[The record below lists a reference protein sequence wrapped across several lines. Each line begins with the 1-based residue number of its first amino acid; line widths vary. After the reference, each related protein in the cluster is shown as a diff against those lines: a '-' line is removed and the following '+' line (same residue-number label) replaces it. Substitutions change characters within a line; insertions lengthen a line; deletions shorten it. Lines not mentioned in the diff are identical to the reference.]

1 MEFGFE
7 PSILLVET
15 KLICYFTGLTK
26 NTIWKIWKNKTNLW
40 PFYYYDCWLLL
51 ILLAFSDL
59 RSMAN
64 NTTNLFGLTLQNSI
78 QSMSYYSF
86 IIERQLHLLICFLSL
101 TLEYFDAEKSS
112 FFMKR
117 RERCL
122 CIRSVVP

>member
-86 IIERQLHLLICFLSL
+86 VIESNTYKVASSYLSSIIDITIRIFWRWKIFFL
-101 TLEYFDAEKSS
+101 YEK
-112 FFMKR
+112 KR
-117 RERCL
+117 KMF
-122 CIRSVVP
+122 VH